1 MFNYLHKIILF
12 FICVTLVS
20 KSYSDS
26 YHFLIGRGL
35 SVARIQ
41 TNTYFGYNIYAK
53 SLIKL
58 TENLS
63 FGTGLRYEELYS
75 GQNTTLY
82 NNNKYTFSSLQA
94 GGDFAYSLN
103 FEQIKI
109 FINPFLYYAL
119 RDNWQRN
126 TVNSQ
131 GTTTSQN
138 PQTQNHYAFGT
149 NFDLLFILN
158 NFFYFGAGAGY
169 SLSTI
174 KYNNYYDNNNNYYS
188 GSSGFFHTVTMN
200 YIIGLYL

>member
-12 FICVTLVS
+12 FICVALVN

-53 SLIKL
+53 SLITL

-103 FEQIKI
+103 FDQIKI

-119 RDNWQRN
+119 KDNWQRN

-131 GTTTSQN
+131 GTITSQN

-149 NFDLLFILN
+149 NIDLLFILN
-158 NFFYFGAGAGY
+158 NFFYFGAVAGY
-169 SLSTI
+169 ILSTI